1 MLPFILTLLLVLLFL
16 FLLVLL
22 LTLLLV
28 LLFLL
33 VLLNIWHSEASWR
46 QTPTIQFSTSQLSQ
60 EGLYYIFTII
70 TSLTIMKHVTR
81 GNLVTRSHHLAE
93 SVQRRLRDQDSHLK
107 QAASRRAYSSSPSPP
122 FFSLLPFFIPSH
134 PLQALFLFLASHY
147 NLPSLLAGSNVLV
160 SVN

>member
-16 FLLVLL
+16 LVLL
-22 LTLLLV
+22 LPL
-28 LLFLL
+28 LL

-60 EGLYYIFTII
+60 EGLYYIFT
-70 TSLTIMKHVTR
+70 SLTIMKNVTR

-122 FFSLLPFFIPSH
+122 FFSLLSVFIPSH

-147 NLPSLLAGSNVLV
+147 NLPSLLTGSNVLV